1 MYLHRLGKSSILC
14 ADSNMLAVWKVKTA
28 YSELHCANESQLQNL
43 MSINGWGEPTLLHV
57 VVFPLPCRPTN
68 MITFCFPLL
77 GFHCLTPGS
86 TSCSQ
91 VDKKM
96 FTLLWLWFNVHY
108 SKELGSLITFDPLTV
123 TGRQT
128 NSPCSFTRDG
138 YKMYKVMKCTCKAL
152 VSQFTILSPS
162 SLQFSL
168 VPTKS
173 FWKALLLKKKPQT
186 NRTNKQK
193 KTSKQTLNFRW
204 CSILKLIKCLMLAKV
219 IKRTPLQ
226 LDTFLPK

>member
-1 MYLHRLGKSSILC
+1 
-14 ADSNMLAVWKVKTA
+14 
-28 YSELHCANESQLQNL
+28 
-43 MSINGWGEPTLLHV
+43 MSIHGWGEPTLLHV

-128 NSPCSFTRDG
+128 NSPFSFTRDG
-138 YKMYKVMKCTCKAL
+138 YKMCKVMKCTCKAVVL
-152 VSQFTILSPS
+152 HFTIPSQS

-173 FWKALLLKKKPQT
+173 FWKALLLKKKTP
-186 NRTNKQK
+186 NKQTEQTKRK
-193 KTSKQTLNFRW
+193 KQVNKH
-204 CSILKLIKCLMLAKV
+204 
-219 IKRTPLQ
+219 
-226 LDTFLPK
+226 

>member
-1 MYLHRLGKSSILC
+1 MSYLHEMYLHRLGKSSILC
-14 ADSNMLAVWKVKTA
+14 ADSNMLAVWKVKTT
-28 YSELHCANESQLQNL
+28 YSELHWANKSQLQNL

-86 TSCSQ
+86 TSCSK
-91 VDKKM
+91 VDNKM

-138 YKMYKVMKCTCKAL
+138 YKIYKVMKCTCKAL

-162 SLQFSL
+162 SLWFSL

-173 FWKALLLKKKPQT
+173 FWKALLLKNKNP
-186 NRTNKQK
+186 NKQTEQ
-193 KTSKQTLNFRW
+193 TSRKNN
-204 CSILKLIKCLMLAKV
+204 K
-219 IKRTPLQ
+219 
-226 LDTFLPK
+226 

>member
-1 MYLHRLGKSSILC
+1 
-14 ADSNMLAVWKVKTA
+14 
-28 YSELHCANESQLQNL
+28 

-68 MITFCFPLL
+68 MMTFCFPLL

-96 FTLLWLWFNVHY
+96 FTLLRLWFNVHY

-128 NSPCSFTRDG
+128 NSPFSFTRDG
-138 YKMYKVMKCTCKAL
+138 YKMCKVMKCTCKAVVL
-152 VSQFTILSPS
+152 HFTIPSPS
-162 SLQFSL
+162 SLRFSL
-168 VPTKS
+168 APTKS
-173 FWKALLLKKKPQT
+173 FWKALLLKNKNP
-186 NRTNKQK
+186 NKQTEQTSRK
-193 KTSKQTLNFRW
+193 KQQINKH
-204 CSILKLIKCLMLAKV
+204 
-219 IKRTPLQ
+219 
-226 LDTFLPK
+226 

>member
-1 MYLHRLGKSSILC
+1 
-14 ADSNMLAVWKVKTA
+14 
-28 YSELHCANESQLQNL
+28 

-68 MITFCFPLL
+68 MMTFCFPLL

-96 FTLLWLWFNVHY
+96 FTLLRLWFNVHY

-138 YKMYKVMKCTCKAL
+138 YKMYKVMKCTCQAL

-168 VPTKS
+168 VSTKS
-173 FWKALLLKKKPQT
+173 FWKALLLKKTPNKQTEQT
-186 NRTNKQK
+186 NRKKQVNKH
-193 KTSKQTLNFRW
+193 
-204 CSILKLIKCLMLAKV
+204 
-219 IKRTPLQ
+219 
-226 LDTFLPK
+226 

>member
-28 YSELHCANESQLQNL
+28 YSELHWANKSQLQNL
-43 MSINGWGEPTLLHV
+43 MSIHGWGEPTLLHV

-96 FTLLWLWFNVHY
+96 CTLLRLWFNVHY

-138 YKMYKVMKCTCKAL
+138 YKMHMQSC
-152 VSQFTILSPS
+152 SFTIYNLVTIIIVVFFSP
-162 SLQFSL
+162 
-168 VPTKS
+168 
-173 FWKALLLKKKPQT
+173 
-186 NRTNKQK
+186 N
-193 KTSKQTLNFRW
+193 
-204 CSILKLIKCLMLAKV
+204 
-219 IKRTPLQ
+219 
-226 LDTFLPK
+226 